1 MGKIYIFAKA
11 NDPLIKINNYG
22 KEVIIFRQAKK
33 INKKDSP
40 VLEQT
45 DQTHHHFLQTCLTS
59 P

>member
-11 NDPLIKINNYG
+11 NDPLIKINNYA
-22 KEVIIFRQAKK
+22 KEAIIFRQAKK
-33 INKKDSP
+33 KNKDSP

-45 DQTHHHFLQTCLTS
+45 DQTHHQFLQTCLTS